1 MGQCAAMDERAGQDS
16 ILRAVR
22 GVSMVEELNDFGP
35 AVLEQVDALIPSD
48 LASFN
53 EVDPLAERAVVVA
66 RPYGITPDQL
76 EVWQRWAHQNP
87 ALMHVLRTGDGSA
100 RRLSDF
106 LTLDELHQ
114 LDLYR
119 YVYGPL
125 GVEYQLS
132 TALPAPRPTVLG
144 IALNRHGNDFSDAE
158 VALLDALR
166 PHLVQA
172 YRHAQLITEHRRAL
186 EGVAGA
192 LEQEGRAFLVIGQRV
207 LGPGLA
213 MLARHFGPSRDRL
226 PGPVQAWLDDERAS
240 FGASGPD
247 RLRQPLVSV
256 CDGRRLTLRFVPG
269 GRGPDL
275 LWMVELPAEP
285 DATPLQRLGLSP
297 REAEVLW
304 LLTKGRR
311 SDEIARD
318 LGVAAGTV
326 KKHLEHVYRKLGVS
340 NATAAVAQAF
350 DALAA
355 R

>member
-1 MGQCAAMDERAGQDS
+1 MDERARHDA
-16 ILRAVR
+16 ILQALH
-22 GVSMVEELNDFGP
+22 GVSMVEDLDDFGP
-35 AVLEQVDALIPSD
+35 SVLAQVDALIPSD

-53 EVDPLAERAVVVA
+53 EVDPLAERARVVG
-66 RPYGITPDQL
+66 RPYQVTQDQI
-76 EVWQRWAHQNP
+76 EVWQRWSHQNP
-87 ALMHVLRTGDGSA
+87 ALMRMLNTGDGSA

-106 LTLDELHQ
+106 LTREELHE

-119 YVYGPL
+119 HVYAPL

-132 TALPAPRPTVLG
+132 TGLPAPAPTVLG
-144 IALNRHGNDFSDAE
+144 IALNRCHHDFSDEE

-186 EGVAGA
+186 EGVAGE
-192 LEQEGRAFLVIGQRV
+192 LEHEGRAFSVVGQPV
-207 LGPGLA
+207 VGPALA
-213 MLARHFGPSRDRL
+213 LLTRHFGPAAGGL
-226 PGPVQAWLDDERAS
+226 PEPVRSWLDDELAS
-240 FGASGPD
+240 FAASGPQ

-256 CDGRRLTLRFVPG
+256 RDGCRLTVRFVPG
-269 GRGPDL
+269 GRSPDL
-275 LWMVELPAEP
+275 LWMVELPAER
-285 DATPLQRLGLSP
+285 DAAPLQQLGLSA
-297 REAEVLW
+297 READVLW

-318 LGVAAGTV
+318 LAISASTV

-340 NATAAVAQAF
+340 NAIGAVAQAF

-355 R
+355 RRE

>member
-1 MGQCAAMDERAGQDS
+1 MDEKAGRDS

-22 GVSMVEELNDFGP
+22 GVSMVEDVDDFGP
-35 AVLEQVDALIPSD
+35 AVLEQIDALIPSD

-53 EVDPLAERAVVVA
+53 EVDPLAERAVVVG
-66 RPYGITPDQL
+66 RPYEITPGQL
-76 EVWQRWAHQNP
+76 GLWQRWSHQNP
-87 ALMHVLRTGDGSA
+87 ALMHVLHTGDGSA

-119 YVYGPL
+119 YVYEPL

-132 TALPAPRPTVLG
+132 AALPAPRPTVLG
-144 IALNRHGNDFSDAE
+144 IALNRHDRDFSDEE

-186 EGVAGA
+186 ERVAGA
-192 LEQEGRAFLVIGQRV
+192 LEQEGRAFLVVGQPIA
-207 LGPGLA
+207 GPALA
-213 MLARHFGPSRDRL
+213 LLTRHFGPTTEGL
-226 PGPVQAWLDDERAS
+226 PEPVQAWLDDELAGFHS
-240 FGASGPD
+240 SGPE

-256 CDGRRLTLRFVPG
+256 RDGRRLTLRFVPG

-275 LWMVELPAEP
+275 LWMVELPAER
-285 DATPLQRLGLSP
+285 DAAPLQQLGLSA
-297 REAEVLW
+297 READVLW

-311 SDEIARD
+311 TDQIARD
-318 LGVAAGTV
+318 LGISAGTV

-340 NATAAVAQAF
+340 NALGAVAQAY
-350 DALAA
+350 DALAS

>member
-1 MGQCAAMDERAGQDS
+1 METVAQHDA
-16 ILRAVR
+16 IL
-22 GVSMVEELNDFGP
+22 GVVHGMSMVEDLDDFGP
-35 AVLEQVDALIPSD
+35 SVLQQLGALIPSD
-48 LASFN
+48 IASFN
-53 EVDPLAERAVVVA
+53 EVDLLAQRALVA
-66 RPYGITPDQL
+66 GQLAGSPYTPTPDQL
-76 EVWQRWAHQNP
+76 ELWEKWSHQSP
-87 ALMHVLRTGDGSA
+87 AIMHVLRTGDGSA

-106 LTLDELHQ
+106 LTSDELHE

-132 TALPAPRPTVLG
+132 VALPAPKPTVLG
-144 IALNRHGNDFSDAE
+144 VALNRRDSDFSDAE

-172 YRHAQLITEHRRAL
+172 YRHAQLITEQRQAL
-186 EGVAGA
+186 ERVAGA
-192 LEQEGRAFLVIGQRV
+192 LEEDGRAFWVHGEPLA
-207 LGPGLA
+207 GPACSL
-213 MLARHFGPSRDRL
+213 LTKYFGPSSGGL
-226 PGPVQAWLDDERAS
+226 PEPVRSWLDDERAGYGS
-240 FGASGPD
+240 TDPD

-256 CDGRRLTLRFVPG
+256 RDGWRLTVRYVPG

-275 LWMVELPAEP
+275 IWMVELPPEP
-285 DATPLQRLGLSP
+285 DATPLQRLGLSA

-304 LLTKGRR
+304 LLTKGKPTTQ
-311 SDEIARD
+311 IALD
-318 LGVAAGTV
+318 LGIATGTV

-340 NATAAVAQAF
+340 NATSAVAQAF